1 MIEIRDISKKY
12 RETFVLRHVSTRLPS
27 DRMVAFIGS
36 NGAGKSTMMN
46 LITDNIRRP
55 SGTPRRL
62 CIH

>member
-36 NGAGKSTMMN
+36 NGAG
-46 LITDNIRRP
+46 
-55 SGTPRRL
+55 
-62 CIH
+62 

>member
-36 NGAGKSTMMN
+36 NGAGKRDRKSVV
-46 LITDNIRRP
+46 
-55 SGTPRRL
+55 
-62 CIH
+62 

>member
-36 NGAGKSTMMN
+36 NGAGKSPM
-46 LITDNIRRP
+46 LNIISP
-55 SGTPRRL
+55 SQRL
-62 CIH
+62 GD

>member
-36 NGAGKSTMMN
+36 NGAGKSTMLN
-46 LITDNIRRP
+46 NAACPPGNFGICST
-55 SGTPRRL
+55 T
-62 CIH
+62 

>member
-36 NGAGKSTMMN
+36 TGRGNIQGDCKGKN
-46 LITDNIRRP
+46 YEFH
-55 SGTPRRL
+55 G
-62 CIH
+62 

>member
-36 NGAGKSTMMN
+36 NGARKEH
-46 LITDNIRRP
+46 DAQHYQPP
-55 SGTPRRL
+55 SGTHRRL